1 MASKRR
7 GGRAS
12 AKRQASARAAA
23 KRASGRRAEKKID
36 RRGSYLASGGSRGDR
51 IRSRTA
57 TGGTSSGRER
67 GIAAA
72 NTYNRNKRERDLE
85 QSVGSLDR
93 RVEKALADGNTDLAK
108 DLRSRQNKFVKRL
121 GLERARKIGGG
132 TIQGNVRTSDGNRPL
147 TTRGFDIFQNTVD
160 QDFKDPTRKLQNL
173 YPDQFGT
180 MYPIT
185 NVLNKGPLAFRG
197 IQAALGDRKRKQI
210 PYNLEDMPGVRY
222 PLQRTPVTTRS
233 DRQGAFDEPDMT
245 LSDRQ
250 PQFGDDNL
258 VPAPIIPVS
267 EEDLIDQGIDPNF
280 ILPVQDDPDTD
291 IIEKDSNV
299 GSALQQAYIQQEKMK
314 EKYMPDRKTF
324 NPFMLPE
331 DAKEELNEVA
341 ANALAEGERQ
351 TYGVQLT
358 DADLANIGINRAYY
372 NMNFDTP
379 IVQKQVTK
387 YLEDQ
392 ARRSIEE
399 DTPAYGQGF
408 ELPFEVASD
417 KPIPSLFNLF
427 GQNDVDGLDVAA
439 NASAAN
445 TPAIVNEDI
454 PTDEVY
460 IPLSQRYANYE

>member
-1 MASKRR
+1 MARRPRNSPSSKRR
-7 GGRAS
+7 IAAS
-12 AKRQASARAAA
+12 KKRI
-23 KRASGRRAEKKID
+23 AEKEKKTD
-36 RRGSYLASGGSRGDR
+36 RRGAYVASKNKRRSEPQYL
-51 IRSRTA
+51 
-57 TGGTSSGRER
+57 TGRDAAAR
-67 GIAAA
+67 GIATA
-72 NTYNRNKRERDLE
+72 NREKNLQ

-93 RVEKALADGNTDLAK
+93 RVDKALADGNTDLAK
-108 DLRSRQNKFVKRL
+108 DLRSRQNKFVKQL
-121 GLERARKIGGG
+121 ALERVRKTPGG
-132 TIQGNVRTSDGNRPL
+132 TIQGNIRMSDGTRPM
-147 TTRGFDIFQNTVD
+147 TTKGFDVFQNTID
-160 QDFKDPTRKLQNL
+160 QDYIDPTRKLQNI
-173 YPDQFGT
+173 YPDQFGG

-185 NVLNKGPLAFRG
+185 NVINKGPLAFRG
-197 IQAALGDRKRKQI
+197 IQAALGDKKRKQI

-222 PLQRTPVTTRS
+222 PLDAVPVRTRS
-233 DRQGAFDEPDMT
+233 NRQGAFDEPDMT

-250 PQFGDDNL
+250 PQFGDDDL

-341 ANALAEGERQ
+341 ANALAEGERK

-358 DADLANIGINRAYY
+358 DDDLANIGINRAYY

-392 ARRSIEE
+392 ARKSIEE

-417 KPIPSLFNLF
+417 KPIPSYFNLF
-427 GQNDVDGLDVAA
+427 GQNDVDSLDVAA

-445 TPAIVNEDI
+445 TPTIVDEDTL
-454 PTDEVY
+454 TDEVY
-460 IPLSQRYANYE
+460 IPLSQRYTNYE

>member
-1 MASKRR
+1 MARRPRNSPSSKSRIAASKRR
-7 GGRAS
+7 IAN
-12 AKRQASARAAA
+12 K
-23 KRASGRRAEKKID
+23 EKKTD
-36 RRGSYLASGGSRGDR
+36 RRGAYVASKNRRRSKPQYLTGRSAAASG
-51 IRSRTA
+51 IATA
-57 TGGTSSGRER
+57 NREK
-67 GIAAA
+67 
-72 NTYNRNKRERDLE
+72 NLQ

-93 RVEKALADGNTDLAK
+93 RVDKALADGNTDLAK
-108 DLRSRQNKFVKRL
+108 DLRSRQNKFVKQL

-132 TIQGNVRTSDGNRPL
+132 TIQGNVRTSSGAPLL
-147 TTRGFDIFQNTVD
+147 TTRGFNEFQNTVD
-160 QDFKDPTRKLQNL
+160 QDFLDPTRKLQNL
-173 YPDQFGT
+173 YPDQYGK

-185 NVLNKGPLAFRG
+185 NILQGGPLAIRG
-197 IQAALGDRKRKQI
+197 IRAALGKEKKQI
-210 PYNLEDMPGVRY
+210 PYNLEDMPSVRY
-222 PLQRTPVTTRS
+222 PLDAVPVRTRS

-250 PQFGDDNL
+250 PQFGDDDL

-267 EEDLIDQGIDPNF
+267 EEDLIDQGIDPKF
-280 ILPVQDDPDTD
+280 ILPVEDDPTTD
-291 IIEKDSNV
+291 IIEQDSNV

-331 DAKEELNEVA
+331 DAKEELNKVA
-341 ANALAEGERQ
+341 EDALAEGERR

-358 DADLANIGINRAYY
+358 DSDLANIGINRAYY

-379 IVQKQVTK
+379 IVQRQVTK
-387 YLEDQ
+387 YLEDR
-392 ARRSIEE
+392 ARESIEE

-417 KPIPSLFNLF
+417 KPIPSFFNLF

-445 TPAIVNEDI
+445 TPTIVDEDTL
-454 PTDEVY
+454 TDEVY
-460 IPLSQRYANYE
+460 IPLSQRYSN

>member
-1 MASKRR
+1 MARRPRNSPSSKSRIAASKRR
-7 GGRAS
+7 IAN
-12 AKRQASARAAA
+12 K
-23 KRASGRRAEKKID
+23 EKKTD
-36 RRGSYLASGGSRGDR
+36 RRGAYVASKNRRRSKPQYLTGRSAAASG
-51 IRSRTA
+51 IATA
-57 TGGTSSGRER
+57 NREK
-67 GIAAA
+67 
-72 NTYNRNKRERDLE
+72 NLQ

-93 RVEKALADGNTDLAK
+93 RVDKALADGNTDLAK
-108 DLRSRQNKFVKRL
+108 DLRSRQNKFVKQL

-132 TIQGNVRTSDGNRPL
+132 TIQGNVRTSSGAPLL
-147 TTRGFDIFQNTVD
+147 TTRGFNEFQNTVD
-160 QDFKDPTRKLQNL
+160 QDFLDPTRKLQNL
-173 YPDQFGT
+173 YPDQYGK

-185 NVLNKGPLAFRG
+185 NILQGGPLAIRG
-197 IQAALGDRKRKQI
+197 IRAALGKEKKQI
-210 PYNLEDMPGVRY
+210 PYNLEDMPSVRY
-222 PLQRTPVTTRS
+222 PLDAVPVRTRS

-250 PQFGDDNL
+250 PQFGDDDL

-267 EEDLIDQGIDPNF
+267 EEDLIDQGIDPKF
-280 ILPVQDDPDTD
+280 ILPVEDDPTTD
-291 IIEKDSNV
+291 IIEQDSNV

-331 DAKEELNEVA
+331 DAKEELNKVA
-341 ANALAEGERQ
+341 EDALAEGERR

-379 IVQKQVTK
+379 IVQRQVTK
-387 YLEDQ
+387 YLEDR
-392 ARRSIEE
+392 ARESIEE

-417 KPIPSLFNLF
+417 KPIPSFFNLF

-445 TPAIVNEDI
+445 TPTIVDEDTL
-454 PTDEVY
+454 TDEVY
-460 IPLSQRYANYE
+460 IPLSQRYSN

>member
-1 MASKRR
+1 MARRPRNSPSSKSRIAASKRR
-7 GGRAS
+7 IAN
-12 AKRQASARAAA
+12 K
-23 KRASGRRAEKKID
+23 EKKTD
-36 RRGSYLASGGSRGDR
+36 RRGAYVASKNRRRSKPQYLTGRSAAASG
-51 IRSRTA
+51 IATA
-57 TGGTSSGRER
+57 NREK
-67 GIAAA
+67 
-72 NTYNRNKRERDLE
+72 NLQ

-93 RVEKALADGNTDLAK
+93 RVDKALADGNTDLAK
-108 DLRSRQNKFVKRL
+108 DLRSRQNKFVKQL

-132 TIQGNVRTSDGNRPL
+132 TIQGNVRTSSGAPLL
-147 TTRGFDIFQNTVD
+147 TTRGFNEFQNTVD
-160 QDFKDPTRKLQNL
+160 QDFLDPTRKLQNL
-173 YPDQFGT
+173 YPDQYGK

-185 NVLNKGPLAFRG
+185 NILQGGPLAIRG
-197 IQAALGDRKRKQI
+197 IRAALGKEKKQI
-210 PYNLEDMPGVRY
+210 PYNLEDMPSVRY
-222 PLQRTPVTTRS
+222 PLDAVPVRTRS

-250 PQFGDDNL
+250 PQFGDDDL

-267 EEDLIDQGIDPNF
+267 EEDLIDQGIDPKF
-280 ILPVQDDPDTD
+280 ILPVEDDPTTD
-291 IIEKDSNV
+291 IIEQDSNV

-331 DAKEELNEVA
+331 DAKEELNKVA
-341 ANALAEGERQ
+341 EDALAEGERR

-379 IVQKQVTK
+379 IVQRQVTK
-387 YLEDQ
+387 YLEDR
-392 ARRSIEE
+392 ARESIEE

-408 ELPFEVASD
+408 KLPFEVASD
-417 KPIPSLFNLF
+417 KPIPSFFNLF

-445 TPAIVNEDI
+445 TPTIVDEDTL
-454 PTDEVY
+454 TDEVY
-460 IPLSQRYANYE
+460 IPLSQRYSN

>member
-1 MASKRR
+1 MPRGRAPKKVNQAKRRRVSKRVSNR
-7 GGRAS
+7 
-12 AKRQASARAAA
+12 RAANKA
-23 KRASGRRAEKKID
+23 KANQIAERNRDRAR
-36 RRGSYLASGGSRGDR
+36 SGGNSGADV
-51 IRSRTA
+51 RSEGM
-57 TGGTSSGRER
+57 TGRDK
-67 GIAAA
+67 GILAAS
-72 NTYNRNKRERDLE
+72 TKTRNSKINDLQ
-85 QSVGSLDR
+85 QSVGSIDR

-108 DLRSRQNKFVKRL
+108 DLRSRQNKFVKEL
-121 GLERARKIGGG
+121 ALERVRKTPGG
-132 TIQGNVRTSDGNRPL
+132 TIQGNVRMGDGTRPM
-147 TTRGFDIFQNTVD
+147 TTAGFNVFQDTID
-160 QDFKDPTRKLQNL
+160 RDFLDPTRRLQNL
-173 YPDQFGT
+173 YPNDFGK

-185 NVLNKGPLAFRG
+185 NVINKGPLAFQG
-197 IQAALGDRKRKQI
+197 IRAALGKEKKQI
-210 PYNLEDMPGVRY
+210 PYNLEDMPSVRY
-222 PLQRTPVTTRS
+222 PLDAVPVRTRS

-250 PQFGDDNL
+250 PQFGDDDL

-267 EEDLIDQGIDPNF
+267 EEDLIDQGIDPKF
-280 ILPVQDDPDTD
+280 ILPVEDDSTTD
-291 IIEKDSNV
+291 IIEQDSNV

-331 DAKEELNEVA
+331 DAKEELNKVA
-341 ANALAEGERQ
+341 EDALAKGERR

-379 IVQKQVTK
+379 IVQRQVTK
-387 YLEDQ
+387 YLEDR
-392 ARRSIEE
+392 ARESIEE

-417 KPIPSLFNLF
+417 KPIPSFFNLF

-445 TPAIVNEDI
+445 TPTIVDEDTL
-454 PTDEVY
+454 TDEVY
-460 IPLSQRYANYE
+460 IPLSQRYSN

>member
-1 MASKRR
+1 MARRPRNSPSSKSRIAASKSRI
-7 GGRAS
+7 AN
-12 AKRQASARAAA
+12 K
-23 KRASGRRAEKKID
+23 EKKTD
-36 RRGSYLASGGSRGDR
+36 RRGAYVASKNRRRSKPQYLTGRSAAASG
-51 IRSRTA
+51 IATA
-57 TGGTSSGRER
+57 NREK
-67 GIAAA
+67 
-72 NTYNRNKRERDLE
+72 NLQ

-93 RVEKALADGNTDLAK
+93 RVDKALADGNTDLAK
-108 DLRSRQNKFVKRL
+108 DLRSRQNKFVKQL

-132 TIQGNVRTSDGNRPL
+132 TIQGNVRTSSGAPLL
-147 TTRGFDIFQNTVD
+147 TTRGFNEFQNTVD
-160 QDFKDPTRKLQNL
+160 QDFLDPTRKLQNL
-173 YPDQFGT
+173 YPDQYGK

-185 NVLNKGPLAFRG
+185 NILQGGPLAIRG
-197 IQAALGDRKRKQI
+197 IRAALGKEKKQI
-210 PYNLEDMPGVRY
+210 PYNLEDMPSVRY
-222 PLQRTPVTTRS
+222 PLDAVPVRTRS

-250 PQFGDDNL
+250 PQFGDDDL

-267 EEDLIDQGIDPNF
+267 EEDLIDQGIDPKF
-280 ILPVQDDPDTD
+280 ILPVEDDPTTD
-291 IIEKDSNV
+291 IIEQDSNV

-331 DAKEELNEVA
+331 DAKEELNKVA
-341 ANALAEGERQ
+341 EDALAKGERR

-379 IVQKQVTK
+379 IVQRQVTK
-387 YLEDQ
+387 YLEDR
-392 ARRSIEE
+392 ARESIEE

-417 KPIPSLFNLF
+417 KPIPSFFNLF

-445 TPAIVNEDI
+445 TPTIVDEDTL
-454 PTDEVY
+454 TDEVY
-460 IPLSQRYANYE
+460 IPLSQRYSN

>member
-12 AKRQASARAAA
+12 AKRARTAASAR
-23 KRASGRRAEKKID
+23 RRAEERAGID
-36 RRGSYLASGGSRGDR
+36 RRGAFLSSKNKRSKPQYLTGRDAAASG
-51 IRSRTA
+51 IATA
-57 TGGTSSGRER
+57 
-67 GIAAA
+67 
-72 NTYNRNKRERDLE
+72 NKEKKLQ

-93 RVEKALADGNTDLAK
+93 RVEKALAEGNTDLAK
-108 DLRSRQNKFVKRL
+108 DLRSRQNKFVKDL
-121 GLERARKIGGG
+121 AMERARKVPGG
-132 TIQGNVRTSDGNRPL
+132 IVQGNVRTSSGAPLL
-147 TTRGFDIFQNTVD
+147 TTKGFNEFQRTVD
-160 QDFKDPTRKLQNL
+160 QDFIDPTRKLQNL
-173 YPDQFGT
+173 YSDQFGK

-185 NVLNKGPLAFRG
+185 NVLQKGPLAFQG
-197 IQAALGDRKRKQI
+197 IQAALGDKERKQI

-222 PLQRTPVTTRS
+222 PLDAVPVRTRS
-233 DRQGAFDEPDMT
+233 DRQSPLDEDPFT
-245 LSDRQ
+245 ISDRQ
-250 PQFGDDNL
+250 PQFGDDDL
-258 VPAPIIPVS
+258 VSAPIIPVS

-280 ILPVQDDPDTD
+280 ILPVEDDPTTD
-291 IIEKDSNV
+291 IIEQDSNV

-314 EKYMPDRKTF
+314 EKYMKNRKTF
-324 NPFMLPE
+324 NPFMLPD
-331 DAKEELNEVA
+331 DAKEELNKAA
-341 ANALAEGERQ
+341 ANALAEGEER

-358 DADLANIGINRAYY
+358 DEDLANIGINRAYY

-392 ARRSIEE
+392 ARKSIEE

-417 KPIPSLFNLF
+417 KPIPSFFNLF

-445 TPAIVNEDI
+445 TPTIVDEDTL
-454 PTDEVY
+454 TDEVY
-460 IPLSQRYANYE
+460 IPLSQRYTN

>member
-12 AKRQASARAAA
+12 AKRQASAKAAA
-23 KRASGRRAEKKID
+23 KRASARRAEKTSD
-36 RRGSYLASGGSRGDR
+36 RRGAYLSSKNKKKSKPQYLTGRDAAASG
-51 IRSRTA
+51 IATA
-57 TGGTSSGRER
+57 
-67 GIAAA
+67 
-72 NTYNRNKRERDLE
+72 NKEKNLQ

-93 RVEKALADGNTDLAK
+93 RIDTALKDGNTDLAK
-108 DLRSRQNKFVKRL
+108 DLRSRQNKFVKQL
-121 GLERARKIGGG
+121 GLERARKIAGG
-132 TIQGNVRTSDGNRPL
+132 TVQGNVRTSSGAPLL
-147 TTRGFDIFQNTVD
+147 TTRGFNEFQRTVD
-160 QDFKDPTRKLQNL
+160 QDFIDPTRKLQNL
-173 YPDQFGT
+173 YPNQFGA

-185 NVLNKGPLAFRG
+185 NVLQKGPLAYQG
-197 IQAALGDRKRKQI
+197 IRAALGDKERKQI

-222 PLQRTPVTTRS
+222 PLDAVPVRTRS
-233 DRQGAFDEPDMT
+233 DRQGIFDEPDMT
-245 LSDRQ
+245 LSNRQ
-250 PQFGDDNL
+250 PQFGDDDL
-258 VPAPIIPVS
+258 VPAPIIPVT
-267 EEDLIDQGIDPNF
+267 EEDLIDQGISPEF
-280 ILPVQDDPDTD
+280 ILPVEDDPTTD
-291 IIEKDSNV
+291 IIEQDSNV

-314 EKYMPDRKTF
+314 EKYMPNRKTF
-324 NPFMLPE
+324 NAFMLPE

-379 IVQKQVTK
+379 IVQKQVTE

-392 ARRSIEE
+392 ARKSIEE

-427 GQNDVDGLDVAA
+427 GQNDADDLNVAA

-445 TPAIVNEDI
+445 TPTIVNENI

-460 IPLSQRYANYE
+460 IPLSQRYTNYE

>member
-1 MASKRR
+1 MARRPRNSPSSKSRIAASKRR
-7 GGRAS
+7 IAN
-12 AKRQASARAAA
+12 K
-23 KRASGRRAEKKID
+23 EKKTD
-36 RRGSYLASGGSRGDR
+36 RRGAYVASKNRRRSKPQYLTGRSAAASG
-51 IRSRTA
+51 IATA
-57 TGGTSSGRER
+57 NREK
-67 GIAAA
+67 
-72 NTYNRNKRERDLE
+72 NLQ

-93 RVEKALADGNTDLAK
+93 RVDKALADGNTDLAK
-108 DLRSRQNKFVKRL
+108 DLRSRQNKFVKQL

-132 TIQGNVRTSDGNRPL
+132 TIQGNVRTSSGAPLL
-147 TTRGFDIFQNTVD
+147 TTRGFNEFQNTVD
-160 QDFKDPTRKLQNL
+160 QDFLDPTRKLQNL
-173 YPDQFGT
+173 YPDQYGK

-185 NVLNKGPLAFRG
+185 NILQGGPLAIRG
-197 IQAALGDRKRKQI
+197 IRAALGKEKKQI
-210 PYNLEDMPGVRY
+210 PYNLEDMPSVRY
-222 PLQRTPVTTRS
+222 PLDAVPVRTRS

-250 PQFGDDNL
+250 PQFGDDDL

-267 EEDLIDQGIDPNF
+267 EEDLIDQGIDPKF
-280 ILPVQDDPDTD
+280 ILPVEDDPTTD
-291 IIEKDSNV
+291 IIEQDSNV

-331 DAKEELNEVA
+331 DAKEELNKVA
-341 ANALAEGERQ
+341 EDALAEGERR

-379 IVQKQVTK
+379 IVQRQVTK
-387 YLEDQ
+387 YLEDR
-392 ARRSIEE
+392 ARESIEE

-417 KPIPSLFNLF
+417 KPIPSFFNLF

-445 TPAIVNEDI
+445 TPTIVDENTL
-454 PTDEVY
+454 TDEVY
-460 IPLSQRYANYE
+460 IPLSQRYSN

>member
-12 AKRQASARAAA
+12 AKRARAAA
-23 KRASGRRAEKKID
+23 SARRRAEERAGID
-36 RRGSYLASGGSRGDR
+36 RRGAFLSSKNKRSKPQYLTGRDAAASG
-51 IRSRTA
+51 IATA
-57 TGGTSSGRER
+57 
-67 GIAAA
+67 
-72 NTYNRNKRERDLE
+72 NKEKKLQ

-93 RVEKALADGNTDLAK
+93 RVEKALAEGNTDLAK
-108 DLRSRQNKFVKRL
+108 DLRSRQNKFVKDL
-121 GLERARKIGGG
+121 AMERARKVPGG
-132 TIQGNVRTSDGNRPL
+132 IVQGNVRTSSGAPLL
-147 TTRGFDIFQNTVD
+147 TTKGFNEFQRTVD
-160 QDFKDPTRKLQNL
+160 QDFIDPTRKLQNL
-173 YPDQFGT
+173 YSDQFGK

-185 NVLNKGPLAFRG
+185 NVLQKGPLAFQG
-197 IQAALGDRKRKQI
+197 IRAALGDKERKQI

-222 PLQRTPVTTRS
+222 PLDAVPVRTRS
-233 DRQGAFDEPDMT
+233 DRQGAFDELDMT

-250 PQFGDDNL
+250 PQFGDDDL

-280 ILPVQDDPDTD
+280 ILPVEDDPTTD
-291 IIEKDSNV
+291 IIEQDSNV

-314 EKYMPDRKTF
+314 EKYMKDRKTF
-324 NPFMLPE
+324 NPFMLPD
-331 DAKEELNEVA
+331 DAKEELNKAA
-341 ANALAEGERQ
+341 ANALAEGEER

-358 DADLANIGINRAYY
+358 DDDLANIGINRAYY

-392 ARRSIEE
+392 ARKSIEE

-417 KPIPSLFNLF
+417 KPIPSFFNLF
-427 GQNDVDGLDVAA
+427 GQNDDLEVAA
-439 NASAAN
+439 NASASNAP
-445 TPAIVNEDI
+445 TIVNEDI

-460 IPLSQRYANYE
+460 IPLSQRYTNYE